1 VADGGSSCAGHGW
14 SRRLVVSGLRLSSEP
29 GQGTLAGD
37 GRDPAVGGGVG
48 TKWGARRRVACAGDG
63 RSGASSESRGTS
75 RRGRVGLR
83 WWCGSGVKVV
93 VGITP

>member
-1 VADGGSSCAGHGW
+1 
-14 SRRLVVSGLRLSSEP
+14 VSGLRLSSEP

-37 GRDPAVGGGVG
+37 GRDPAVCGGVG
-48 TKWGARRRVACAGDG
+48 TEWGARRRVACAGDG
-63 RSGASSESRGTS
+63 RSGTPSESGGTS
-75 RRGRVGLR
+75 RGGGVGLSR